1 MPLPSVQQSIDRRI
15 AEGRER
21 ARPFYEAHPDRAP
34 DWFKSEPRVTHLVR
48 RPRPPLPPTSMSK
61 TFSPPPAIIQPT
73 QPMNPSLEITADP
86 AAIQKAASQAGH
98 FFSARLAEMIA
109 NPALDDLQTLDFVH
123 SGRAVKIMSVRI
135 SPFLNGAAA
144 VLPLRRVTMI
154 SAEPG
159 NESHA
164 AKLVTAVRRSMENRD
179 PMAAARE
186 IRELGSPVGFETV
199 VIGV

>member
-1 MPLPSVQQSIDRRI
+1 MLLPSVQQSIDRRI

-48 RPRPPLPPTSMSK
+48 RPRPALPPTSMSQQ
-61 TFSPPPAIIQPT
+61 FPPPVNNPITA
-73 QPMNPSLEITADP
+73 PMTPSLEITADP
-86 AAIQKAASQAGH
+86 ATIQKAAAQAGSY
-98 FFSARLAEMIA
+98 FSARLAEMLA
-109 NPALDDLQTLDFVH
+109 APSLDDLQTLDFVH
-123 SGRAVKIMSVRI
+123 AGRSVNIMVVKVSPYLNGRAAVR
-135 SPFLNGAAA
+135 PLARA
-144 VLPLRRVTMI
+144 VMI
-154 SAEPG
+154 SAESG
-159 NESHA
+159 NENHLT
-164 AKLVTAVRRSMENRD
+164 KLTTATRRAMENRD